1 MGGAA
6 VHKLSFCYF
15 ASHNVFCYFAN
26 HDHVIVKDTQ
36 AMVN

>member
-15 ASHNVFCYFAN
+15 ACHNVFCYFAN